1 MVLDRLTNSSATV
14 PASVARALE
23 FLRTID
29 PATLEPGRHEID
41 GDSLFAI
48 VDDYVTLPDDQCRWE
63 AHRAYVDVQYV
74 VRGAER
80 MGVMN
85 LSRAVEREAYDPAR
99 DVAFFDPGEDF
110 VTVHAGMFTVF
121 GPEDVHAP
129 KAAAGAPG
137 RVRKIV
143 MKVAVP

>member
-1 MVLDRLTNSSATV
+1 MVLDQLANPSATY
-14 PASVARALE
+14 PPRVARAIE

-29 PATLEPGRHEID
+29 PALLERGRHEID
-41 GDSLFAI
+41 GDRLFAI
-48 VDDYVTLPDDQCRWE
+48 VDDYVTLPAAECRWE
-63 AHRAYVDVQYV
+63 AHRAYIDVQYIV
-74 VRGAER
+74 EGVER

-85 LSRAVEREAYDPAR
+85 LSSAVEREPYDASR
-99 DVAFFDPGEDF
+99 DVAFFEPGEDF
-110 VTVHAGMFTVF
+110 VTVQAGMFTVF

-143 MKVAVP
+143 MKVAVK